1 MEEIIKGLEKNSQLR
16 DSSCGAEL
24 QELLHQIDVMVNN
37 KRIEWEQQSQNLET
51 QLEMREL
58 ELVKVHTCLDSK
70 QHEVDKLHQQL
81 QDFENS
87 HRLMMQKYEE
97 QFKSLKSDLYQLHST
112 YKKLEKHQLKQ
123 AKEIFKV
130 KIADGNGKI
139 AWSRLNSIKCWKQ
152 KESPLVLPGTPY
164 SQRKKK
170 NKPQISDAKW
180 NDWEQLELRE
190 SEIKYL
196 KTCVVCA
203 QDTIRSDEATIEQLK
218 NTIEE
223 KTTQEEFHQEEQQNL
238 LEKVK
243 CYQSRCQSRDDLLC
257 MNHLEQKQL
266 RKELARIKQSIMQ
279 EDDAL
284 RPMEQTNLEM
294 ELKSTLKQLEASN
307 TNKTVLQAEIMRLK
321 AELDLLH
328 AYNNE
333 QKNELSRKDE
343 ELQRFQNRYMERKA
357 EINKVTMDQF
367 ESLKAE
373 NKHLKE
379 KLQILEGKISMT
391 ENNQLK
397 ELQNA
402 YAASFKKLV
411 YDNKLLQKDMVKLK
425 AEMEISTRTSQEKYE
440 AALRHTQHVVAE
452 MKEHEN
458 RRVTKLQQENEKQMQ
473 TLESKLEE
481 TVQHYEEK
489 IKHLQKNCSIQSS
502 FNISVPCLRSP
513 KSREYSLERNLTP
526 PNITADDS
534 FCHCNIVTDKPFA
547 DINESGLTK
556 GNFLPLTPT
565 EISDIS
571 SVTEHFLEEEEERA
585 QMLEKLLN
593 SHIDELQ
600 ADSKHTLK
608 LYAGTKMDTPDT
620 TASCWQCTYQDK

>member
-123 AKEIFKV
+123 AKEIFK
-130 KIADGNGKI
+130 
-139 AWSRLNSIKCWKQ
+139 
-152 KESPLVLPGTPY
+152 
-164 SQRKKK
+164 
-170 NKPQISDAKW
+170 PQISDAKW

-243 CYQSRCQSRDDLLC
+243 CYQSRCQKMELKLSELQIELQSRDDLLC

>member
-123 AKEIFKV
+123 AKEIFK
-130 KIADGNGKI
+130 
-139 AWSRLNSIKCWKQ
+139 

-170 NKPQISDAKW
+170 NK
-180 NDWEQLELRE
+180 
-190 SEIKYL
+190 
-196 KTCVVCA
+196 
-203 QDTIRSDEATIEQLK
+203 DTIRSDEATIEQLK

-243 CYQSRCQSRDDLLC
+243 CYQSRCQKMELKLSELQIELQSRDDLLC